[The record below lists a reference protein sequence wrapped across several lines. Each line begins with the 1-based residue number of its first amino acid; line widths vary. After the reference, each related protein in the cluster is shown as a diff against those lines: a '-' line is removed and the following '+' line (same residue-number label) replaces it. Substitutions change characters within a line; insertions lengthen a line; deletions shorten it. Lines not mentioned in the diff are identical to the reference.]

1 MSPAA
6 RRGESVA
13 ADAFDAK
20 RFLRTLTERPGVYQ
34 MLAADGGVLYVGKA
48 KNLRKRVS
56 SYFRSSGLAPKTAA
70 LVQRIAGVEVTVT
83 QSELEALILEQ
94 NLIKQ
99 YRPPFNILFRD
110 DKSYPYLY
118 LSDRDEFPRLAMHR
132 GAKSAKGSYFGP
144 YPNALAVRDTLAFL
158 KKTFRVRQ
166 CEDSVFRHRSRPCLQ
181 YQIGRCS
188 APCVGYID
196 TEDYAR
202 DVQHTRLFLEGK
214 SRQLTG
220 ELERD
225 MEAASNALEFER
237 AAALRD
243 QIAAL
248 RRIQAD
254 QVIEAGSG
262 DIDVIGVA
270 VQAARACVHV
280 LYVRRGR
287 MLGSRSFYPTIP
299 SGAVPGEVLAEF
311 VSQHYLERGVAV
323 DIPRELLLGA
333 AIEEAELLESALA
346 AAAGRAVAIR
356 SRPRGSRARWVETA
370 QRTAEQNLAGHL
382 AASHNTRQRLE
393 ALATTLGLVE
403 PPQRLECFDISH
415 SSGEA
420 TVASCVVFG
429 ADGPLNS
436 QYRRFNIQG
445 VAAGDDYA
453 AMAQALTRRYRRL
466 QQGEGPL
473 PDVLFVDG
481 GRGQLGVAQRVLDEL
496 GVVGVLTVGVAKGAA
511 RKPGLETLL
520 LSVAGKARELV
531 ADQPSLLL
539 IQQIRDEAHRFAISG
554 HRGRRGRARRSSR
567 LEDIPGVGPKRR
579 RELLRHFGGLDSVAQ
594 ASVAD
599 LMKVPGIDRKVA
611 DTIYTALRSG

>member
-1 MSPAA
+1 VNRAPRGDDRAA
-6 RRGESVA
+6 T
-13 ADAFDAK
+13 DFDAQ

-34 MLAADGGVLYVGKA
+34 MLAADGAVLYVGKA
-48 KNLRKRVS
+48 KNLRKRVA
-56 SYFRSSGLAPKTAA
+56 SYFRASGLAPRTAA
-70 LVQRIAGVEVTVT
+70 LVQRVAGVEVTVT
-83 QSELEALILEQ
+83 QTELEALILEQ

-132 GAKSAKGSYFGP
+132 GAKRAKGSYFGP
-144 YPNALAVRDTLAFL
+144 YPNALAVRETLAFL

-181 YQIGRCS
+181 YQIGRCT
-188 APCVGYID
+188 APCVGYI
-196 TEDYAR
+196 EAADYAR

-214 SRQLTG
+214 GGELTR
-220 ELERD
+220 ELEREMD
-225 MEAASNALEFER
+225 AASNRLDFER

-254 QVIEAGSG
+254 QIIEAGNG
-262 DIDVIGVA
+262 DIDVIGVT
-270 VQAARACVHV
+270 AAAERACVHL

-287 MLGSRSFYPTIP
+287 MLGSRSFYPAIP
-299 SGAVPGEVLAEF
+299 PGAEPGEVLAEF

-333 AIEEAELLESALA
+333 AIEEAELLEAALA

-356 SRPRGSRARWVETA
+356 SRPRGARARLVETA

-382 AASHNTRQRLE
+382 AASRNTRQRLE
-393 ALATTLGLVE
+393 ALAATLGLAE
-403 PPQRLECFDISH
+403 APRRLECFDISH

-429 ADGPLNS
+429 GDGPLKS
-436 QYRRFNIQG
+436 QYRRFNIQE

-453 AMAQALTRRYRRL
+453 AMEQALTRRYRRL
-466 QQGEGPL
+466 QQGEGQL

-496 GVVGVLTVGVAKGAA
+496 GVVGVLVVGVAKGTS

-520 LSVAGKARELV
+520 LSVAGKSREVV
-531 ADQPSLLL
+531 ADHRSLLL

-554 HRGRRGRARRSSR
+554 HRGRRERARRSSR

-579 RELLRHFGGLDSVAQ
+579 RELLRHFGGLDSVAR

-599 LMKVPGIDRKVA
+599 LIKVPGIDRKVA
-611 DTIYTALRSG
+611 DAIYTALRSG